1 MRHTTFEQDFI
12 IDGGNGMKKK
22 KLRAT
27 TTPGAFQTYA
37 LLNTKEK
44 EPVTNV
50 DLPSEEQVKEAK
62 DWVDANEK

>member
-1 MRHTTFEQDFI
+1 
-12 IDGGNGMKKK
+12 MKKK
-22 KLRAT
+22 KIRST
-27 TTPGAFQTYA
+27 SIPGAYQTYA